1 LKKWSK
7 ELIMIGIR
15 MNFGDAL
22 LLCAGIVMVVVLVL
36 AHASV
41 WLYVAAFVALV
52 MAFIGGMH
60 ANEPR

>member
-1 LKKWSK
+1 
-7 ELIMIGIR
+7 MIGIR

-60 ANEPR
+60 ADEPR